1 VNPPP
6 LRFQTARLTLR
17 RPTIDDAQAIFDE
30 YAADPEV
37 TKYLVFT
44 THREVETVRVFL
56 REVTAAAKEGT
67 RFPWAITLTG
77 YDRPIGMAEMRV
89 EGARAEI
96 GYVLAKKH
104 WGQGYMPEALRVLVD
119 WAMAQAEIH
128 RVWAFCDVDNR
139 GSTRVLEK
147 IGMQREGILR
157 KWSVSPNI
165 NDVPRDCY
173 CYSVVKGLPHEQ
185 R

>member
-6 LRFQTARLTLR
+6 HLFHTARLTLR
-17 RPTIDDAQAIFDE
+17 RPTLDDAQAIFDE

-37 TKYLVFT
+37 TKYLVFKP
-44 THREVETVRVFL
+44 HREVETVRVFL
-56 REVTAAAKEGT
+56 REVMAAAVEGT

-77 YDRPIGMAEMRV
+77 ADKLIGMLEIRV
-89 EGARAEI
+89 KGARAEI
-96 GYVLAKKH
+96 GYVLAKRH
-104 WGQGYMPEALRVLVD
+104 WGRGYMPEALRVVVD
-119 WAMAQAEIH
+119 WAMAQPEIH

-157 KWSVSPNI
+157 KWFVFPNI
-165 NDVPRDCY
+165 SDIPRDCC
-173 CYSVVKGLPHEQ
+173 CYSVVKE
-185 R
+185 